1 MRGRIEQWQMVG
13 SLSLLARPR
22 SARAGRDA
30 NRAIAPARRRRIRA
44 RGKRRREAP
53 WVEKVAFLAAGG
65 FIEGK
70 RAARDSKA
78 RARRHRYVNTC
89 CMARFS
95 KNPLELHHR
104 ELLPACSGTRGGF
117 I

>member
-1 MRGRIEQWQMVG
+1 MADTNAARYCPSRDRDP
-13 SLSLLARPR
+13 LAPVEMQIG
-22 SARAGRDA
+22 AEY
-30 NRAIAPARRRRIRA
+30 
-44 RGKRRREAP
+44 EAP
-53 WVEKVAFLAAGG
+53 WVEKVAFLAGGG
-65 FIEGK
+65 FIERK

-78 RARRHRYVNTC
+78 RARRHRYVNVTC

-104 ELLPACSGTRGGF
+104 ELLLASGTRGGF